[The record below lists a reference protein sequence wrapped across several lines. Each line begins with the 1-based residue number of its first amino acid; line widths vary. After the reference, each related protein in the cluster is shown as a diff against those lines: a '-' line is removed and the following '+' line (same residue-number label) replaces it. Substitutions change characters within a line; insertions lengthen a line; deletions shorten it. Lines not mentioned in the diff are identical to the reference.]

1 MNNISPIF
9 FPYFQPVF
17 PFSLHIPFST
27 ITTVVY
33 KNEINYIF
41 PFFSCSFI
49 QKYCPYQKKNT
60 QFHIQHT
67 RIASAVI
74 TFQFFGAKN
83 DGPKIRDVVH
93 KLEERG
99 RLDNVSF
106 IPTMLEFHE
115 EAALRL
121 QVIKFPFIEL
131 FGSFNTF
138 FTSLLTFFFVMS
150 CHECSVGTIY
160 MCHNRINPDF

>member
-9 FPYFQPVF
+9 SPFRSVF
-17 PFSLHIPFST
+17 PFSLHMPFST

-41 PFFSCSFI
+41 PFFSCYSI
-49 QKYCPYQKKNT
+49 QIYSPYEKILNST
-60 QFHIQHT
+60 YNT
-67 RIASAVI
+67 RIASADI

-106 IPTMLEFHE
+106 IPTMLEFRE

-138 FTSLLTFFFVMS
+138 FTSLLTFFCYVMS
-150 CHECSVGTIY
+150 
-160 MCHNRINPDF
+160 

>member
-1 MNNISPIF
+1 MLFRTKILLVPKKKIILN
-9 FPYFQPVF
+9 
-17 PFSLHIPFST
+17 ST
-27 ITTVVY
+27 
-33 KNEINYIF
+33 
-41 PFFSCSFI
+41 
-49 QKYCPYQKKNT
+49 
-60 QFHIQHT
+60 HT
-67 RIASAVI
+67 RIASADI

-138 FTSLLTFFFVMS
+138 FTSLLTFFFLLCHVMN
-150 CHECSVGTIY
+150 VV
-160 MCHNRINPDF
+160 